1 MSRWLSHP
9 GHAAS
14 SLDPPAQAR
23 PPCSAWLPGFS
34 HPPQAPSIWTTPTS
48 RRSHPNVAASD
59 GLAPILAFSRAST
72 PWLRLSW
79 HSARRTSPR
88 ANAPIP
94 PGAPW
99 NPLGSPNGSATCP
112 INCRRARPCALRWRG
127 PALHRPVACS
137 WTSPWPA
144 SIPPNATACANGWPA
159 GRRRPADPSSRP
171 HIGSTN
177 RSKTR
182 RMSSCSVAAAS
193 CSSTRPTTS
202 GGLPPP
208 HGSPT
213 SCPRSRCGGA
223 SEPTRPTTV
232 GTAPCLPAPPA
243 ALSWVFGWNVPHGTQ
258 RLPTSPAWDP
268 CAWFASK
275 TSACCRAWRQCSR
288 TAMFTGC
295 HGGTWNLLRLRA
307 TWDGHGSART
317 PWWCRGWTTVV
328 EFLDSPCRGHA

>member
-1 MSRWLSHP
+1 MSRCPCHP

-14 SLDPPAQAR
+14 SQAPPAQAR
-23 PPCSAWLPGFS
+23 PPCSACWRGS
-34 HPPQAPSIWTTPTS
+34 RHPPKVPSVWTMPTS

-59 GLAPILAFSRAST
+59 GLPRTQAFSRAST
-72 PWLRLSW
+72 PWPRLIW

-88 ANAPIP
+88 ANDATSLV
-94 PGAPW
+94 APW
-99 NPLGSPNGSATCP
+99 NPLGSPNVLATHP
-112 INCRRARPCALRWRG
+112 INCPRAKPCALRSRG
-127 PALHRPVACS
+127 PPLHRPVACS

-144 SIPPNATACANGWPA
+144 SIPRNAPACANGWPA
-159 GRRRPADPSSRP
+159 GRRRPAAPSSRP

-193 CSSTRPTTS
+193 CSSPRPTTS

-213 SCPRSRCGGA
+213 SCPRSPCGGA
-223 SEPTRPTTV
+223 SRPTRPKTD
-232 GTAPCLPAPPA
+232 GTAPCPPAPPPA
-243 ALSWVFGWNVPHGTQ
+243 ASWVFGWNVPHGTQ
-258 RLPTSPAWDP
+258 RLPTFPVWDP

-275 TSACCRAWRQCSR
+275 TLASFRAWRRCSR
-288 TAMFTGC
+288 AVNFAGC

-317 PWWCRGWTTVV
+317 PWWWRGWMTGV
-328 EFLDSPCRGHA
+328 ECLDSS